1 MTQFTNEVEKQ
12 AALIQ
17 LEQWR
22 KQVKYIH
29 SDTWEGTRTTMYNDE
44 RKIIEDIK
52 SDTIIEVTASPHR
65 RRTLIDMM
73 FK

>member
-1 MTQFTNEVEKQ
+1 MTQFTNNVQKQ
-12 AALIQ
+12 KALLH

-22 KQVKYIH
+22 KQVKYIY

-44 RKIIEDIK
+44 RKVIEDIK
-52 SDTIIEVTASPHR
+52 SDTILEITASPHR

>member
-1 MTQFTNEVEKQ
+1 MTQFTSEVEKQ
-12 AALIQ
+12 AALIE
-17 LEQWR
+17 LEKWR
-22 KQVKYIH
+22 RQVKYIY

-44 RKIIEDIK
+44 RKVIEDIK
-52 SDTIIEVTASPHR
+52 SDTILEITASPHR